1 MLLSKSFVPILK
13 NNPSEAKIKSHQL
26 MLRVG
31 MIKQA
36 SAGIYSWLPLGFK
49 IMKKIEEIVRQ
60 EQNKIGA
67 QEILMPTIQSS
78 EIWKESGRYEDY
90 GEEMLRIK
98 DRQNRE
104 MLYGPTNEEQ
114 VTEIF
119 RSSLKSYKSLPQLLY
134 HIQWKFRDEIRPRF
148 GIMRGREFYMK
159 DAYSFDVSDEE
170 AFYSYNKFFLSY
182 LRTFKRLAL
191 TAIPMA
197 ADTGPIGGNLSHEFI
212 ILADTGESKIFTDKR
227 IFDLNSNDTELEKNS
242 LQQMRKKYEQYYSV
256 TDEKFNKDEFEKVVS
271 EENRLITK
279 GIEVGHIFY
288 FGDKYSKAMGA
299 SVDLPGG
306 KKDFVKM
313 GSYGIGVS
321 RLVGAIIEA
330 KFDDKNEI
338 MKWPLSVAPY
348 DIALVPMINK
358 NDTSALDKAV
368 NINKELIKNNIDALI
383 DDTDENYSSKIK
395 KMNLIGAPYQIIIG
409 KKSEGDLLEFKEI
422 GEETQNLSLTKI
434 IEIIKNK
441 KLKLISNLE
450 KEITLRFLKA
460 RKNDGFLN
468 VISIFSFIG
477 ISLGVAVLI
486 IVMSVMNGFRTE
498 LINKIVGF
506 NSHLTIKSYDQLI
519 DKSKIESNDLK
530 LISQYALFS
539 NSGEAII
546 LKNET
551 SKGIVL
557 RGYQSDDFSKLEII
571 KNKNFKGN
579 KINLEKNNISIG
591 NELSFSLN
599 LKIGD
604 EITILSPS
612 GVQTIIGSMPK
623 QKTFIVT
630 SIFNSGLAE
639 FDNNIALINLSTL
652 EDFFGFKQEQ
662 RNLEIYLKNPKNIE
676 KQKFVFQKVYD
687 QELIYSWADMNSSLF
702 SALKVERNV
711 MFIILSLIIIV
722 AAFNIISGLTI
733 LVKNKTKD
741 IAILKS
747 IGVLNKSIVKIF
759 FLIGIIIGTSATIFG
774 IFLGVTFSLYVENL
788 RQFLSSTFNISL
800 FPEEIYFLSKMPSE
814 INLNSILIISICSI
828 FITIVVSIFPAL
840 KAAKL
845 DPIKALKYE

>member
-170 AFYSYNKFFLSY
+170 ALYSYNKFFLSY

-434 IEIIKNK
+434 IE
-441 KLKLISNLE
+441 
-450 KEITLRFLKA
+450 
-460 RKNDGFLN
+460 
-468 VISIFSFIG
+468 
-477 ISLGVAVLI
+477 
-486 IVMSVMNGFRTE
+486 
-498 LINKIVGF
+498 
-506 NSHLTIKSYDQLI
+506 TIK
-519 DKSKIESNDLK
+519 
-530 LISQYALFS
+530 
-539 NSGEAII
+539 
-546 LKNET
+546 
-551 SKGIVL
+551 
-557 RGYQSDDFSKLEII
+557 
-571 KNKNFKGN
+571 
-579 KINLEKNNISIG
+579 
-591 NELSFSLN
+591 
-599 LKIGD
+599 
-604 EITILSPS
+604 
-612 GVQTIIGSMPK
+612 K
-623 QKTFIVT
+623 QK
-630 SIFNSGLAE
+630 N
-639 FDNNIALINLSTL
+639 
-652 EDFFGFKQEQ
+652 
-662 RNLEIYLKNPKNIE
+662 
-676 KQKFVFQKVYD
+676 
-687 QELIYSWADMNSSLF
+687 
-702 SALKVERNV
+702 
-711 MFIILSLIIIV
+711 
-722 AAFNIISGLTI
+722 
-733 LVKNKTKD
+733 
-741 IAILKS
+741 
-747 IGVLNKSIVKIF
+747 
-759 FLIGIIIGTSATIFG
+759 
-774 IFLGVTFSLYVENL
+774 
-788 RQFLSSTFNISL
+788 
-800 FPEEIYFLSKMPSE
+800 
-814 INLNSILIISICSI
+814 
-828 FITIVVSIFPAL
+828 
-840 KAAKL
+840 
-845 DPIKALKYE
+845 

>member
-1 MLLSKSFVPILK
+1 
-13 NNPSEAKIKSHQL
+13 

-49 IMKKIEEIVRQ
+49 VMKKIEDIVRQ

-170 AFYSYNKFFLSY
+170 ALYSYNKFFLSY

-227 IFDLNSNDTELEKNS
+227 IFDLNSNDTQLEKNS

-256 TDEKFNKDEFEKVVS
+256 TDEKFNKEEFEKIVL

-288 FGDKYSKAMGA
+288 FGDKYSKAMNA

-306 KKDFVKM
+306 KKDYVKM

-330 KFDDKNEI
+330 KFDDKNEV

-348 DIALVPMINK
+348 DITLVPMISK
-358 NDTSALDKAV
+358 NDTSALDKAI
-368 NINKELIKNNIDALI
+368 NINKELAKNNIDALI
-383 DDTDENYSSKIK
+383 DDTEENYSSKIK

-409 KKSEGDLLEFKEI
+409 KKSDGDLLEFKEI
-422 GEETQNLSLTKI
+422 GEETQKLSLTKI
-434 IEIIKNK
+434 IEIIK
-441 KLKLISNLE
+441 
-450 KEITLRFLKA
+450 
-460 RKNDGFLN
+460 
-468 VISIFSFIG
+468 
-477 ISLGVAVLI
+477 
-486 IVMSVMNGFRTE
+486 
-498 LINKIVGF
+498 
-506 NSHLTIKSYDQLI
+506 
-519 DKSKIESNDLK
+519 
-530 LISQYALFS
+530 
-539 NSGEAII
+539 
-546 LKNET
+546 
-551 SKGIVL
+551 
-557 RGYQSDDFSKLEII
+557 
-571 KNKNFKGN
+571 
-579 KINLEKNNISIG
+579 
-591 NELSFSLN
+591 
-599 LKIGD
+599 
-604 EITILSPS
+604 
-612 GVQTIIGSMPK
+612 K
-623 QKTFIVT
+623 QK
-630 SIFNSGLAE
+630 
-639 FDNNIALINLSTL
+639 
-652 EDFFGFKQEQ
+652 
-662 RNLEIYLKNPKNIE
+662 
-676 KQKFVFQKVYD
+676 
-687 QELIYSWADMNSSLF
+687 SS
-702 SALKVERNV
+702 N
-711 MFIILSLIIIV
+711 
-722 AAFNIISGLTI
+722 
-733 LVKNKTKD
+733 
-741 IAILKS
+741 
-747 IGVLNKSIVKIF
+747 
-759 FLIGIIIGTSATIFG
+759 
-774 IFLGVTFSLYVENL
+774 
-788 RQFLSSTFNISL
+788 
-800 FPEEIYFLSKMPSE
+800 
-814 INLNSILIISICSI
+814 
-828 FITIVVSIFPAL
+828 
-840 KAAKL
+840 
-845 DPIKALKYE
+845 

>member
-1 MLLSKSFVPILK
+1 MLLSKSFIPILK

-49 IMKKIEEIVRQ
+49 VMKKIEDIVRQ

-182 LRTFKRLAL
+182 LRTFKRLDL

-212 ILADTGESKIFTDKR
+212 ILAETGESKIFTDKR
-227 IFDLNSNDTELEKNS
+227 IFDLNSNETKLEKNS

-256 TDEKFNKDEFEKVVS
+256 TDEKFNKEEFEKVVP

-330 KFDDKNEI
+330 KYDEKNEI

-358 NDTSALDKAV
+358 NDTSALDKAI
-368 NINKELIKNNIDALI
+368 NINKELIKNKIDALI
-383 DDTDENYSSKIK
+383 DDTEENFSSKIK

-409 KKSEGDLLEFKEI
+409 KKSDGDLLEFKEI
-422 GEETQNLSLTKI
+422 GEETQNISLTKI
-434 IEIIKNK
+434 VEIIK
-441 KLKLISNLE
+441 
-450 KEITLRFLKA
+450 
-460 RKNDGFLN
+460 
-468 VISIFSFIG
+468 
-477 ISLGVAVLI
+477 
-486 IVMSVMNGFRTE
+486 
-498 LINKIVGF
+498 
-506 NSHLTIKSYDQLI
+506 
-519 DKSKIESNDLK
+519 
-530 LISQYALFS
+530 
-539 NSGEAII
+539 
-546 LKNET
+546 
-551 SKGIVL
+551 
-557 RGYQSDDFSKLEII
+557 
-571 KNKNFKGN
+571 
-579 KINLEKNNISIG
+579 
-591 NELSFSLN
+591 
-599 LKIGD
+599 
-604 EITILSPS
+604 
-612 GVQTIIGSMPK
+612 K
-623 QKTFIVT
+623 QK
-630 SIFNSGLAE
+630 NS
-639 FDNNIALINLSTL
+639 N
-652 EDFFGFKQEQ
+652 
-662 RNLEIYLKNPKNIE
+662 
-676 KQKFVFQKVYD
+676 
-687 QELIYSWADMNSSLF
+687 
-702 SALKVERNV
+702 
-711 MFIILSLIIIV
+711 
-722 AAFNIISGLTI
+722 
-733 LVKNKTKD
+733 
-741 IAILKS
+741 
-747 IGVLNKSIVKIF
+747 
-759 FLIGIIIGTSATIFG
+759 
-774 IFLGVTFSLYVENL
+774 
-788 RQFLSSTFNISL
+788 
-800 FPEEIYFLSKMPSE
+800 
-814 INLNSILIISICSI
+814 
-828 FITIVVSIFPAL
+828 
-840 KAAKL
+840 
-845 DPIKALKYE
+845 